1 VDVQKWDKLGEAVK
15 TRRTA
20 LRLAQTDLMDR
31 GGPGDITVRKV
42 ERGEVRGLRTK
53 TKAQLEVALLWPEG
67 MVDRILND
75 WVDDREMQ
83 EKVLRPL
90 IRDTPTVDV
99 QAAITAGGMREDAV
113 VTEKVIDLLGEL
125 AKRKDRT
132 YTEES
137 LYRGMLDWL
146 HELAG

>member
-1 VDVQKWDKLGEAVK
+1 
-15 TRRTA
+15 
-20 LRLAQTDLMDR
+20 
-31 GGPGDITVRKV
+31 
-42 ERGEVRGLRTK
+42 
-53 TKAQLEVALLWPEG
+53 